1 MGSKKKKSEKKKD
14 FQKPKLKVGKSAV
27 RAANHTDT
35 SFSARTIKVASQL
48 TRPASADADLARQ
61 LALCRHHSAAT
72 RKEVLTHL
80 AANLPKASSS
90 TYKQILTSTVSLVT
104 DPDPSVR
111 AAFVALLVACAEV
124 RSGLL
129 DVHMTLLVL
138 FVHLAMLHIQPDVR
152 ASSTAAL
159 QVLADHAPLLLVQGH
174 FVKTLR
180 AFFTLMAWKMEEGKS
195 AVSVVTAPTT
205 GGLPR
210 ARARHVAVLRKIL
223 EYAVYGDRLLNLA
236 PGADVQT
243 PHPHTAAHLI
253 PISSQAFVSLRLFSQ
268 ELPAGVSD
276 VDSVATDDEATRRK
290 IVRDVFAVL
299 LRRNLENMVHEGGE
313 PGKEATQL
321 LEFLLGFL
329 LEVEGESTN

>member
-14 FQKPKLKVGKSAV
+14 FQKPKLKVGKSAA

-35 SFSARTIKVASQL
+35 SFSARTIRVASQL
-48 TRPASADADLARQ
+48 VRPASADADLARQ

-80 AANLPKASSS
+80 ASTLPSASSS

-104 DPDPSVR
+104 DPDPAVR
-111 AAFVALLVACAEV
+111 SAFVALLVACARV
-124 RSGLL
+124 RAGLI

-180 AFFTLMAWKMEEGKS
+180 AFFTLMAWKMEEGK
-195 AVSVVTAPTT
+195 AAAAAVTAPAT

-223 EYAVYGDRLLNLA
+223 EYAVYGDRLLDVA
-236 PGADVQT
+236 AGADAQA
-243 PHPHTAAHLI
+243 PHPHTSAHLV
-253 PISSQAFVSLRLFSQ
+253 PASSQAFASLRLFSQ

-276 VDSVATDDEATRRK
+276 VDSVATDDEATRRR
-290 IVRDVFAVL
+290 IVREVFGAL

-321 LEFLLGFL
+321 LEFLRAFL
-329 LEVEGESTN
+329 LEAEADD